1 MINAALQFLAAR
13 LNARLRMNQSF
24 QEDLVV
30 VSKLFEGDGRESERS
45 INKLNLFLV
54 NIGSDPSVRKNVK
67 PEFDGFRN
75 IIPSKQVFLNLYV
88 MVASNFKNTNYAESL
103 KYLSKAV
110 GFLQDH
116 ALFDRTN
123 SPDMPIGLEKL
134 FVDME
139 NLSFQD
145 LNSLW
150 GALGGK
156 YVPSVLYRVR
166 AVALGDQ
173 YSYYS
178 PYVIQVPEDAAIGIV

>member
-1 MINAALQFLAAR
+1 MINAVLQFLATR
-13 LNARLRMNQSF
+13 LNTHLHGNQSL

-30 VSKLFEGDGRESERS
+30 VSKLLENDGRESERS

-54 NIGSDPSVRKNVK
+54 NVGCDSNVRKNVK

-75 IIPSKQVFLNLYV
+75 VIPSKQVFMNLYV
-88 MVASNFKNTNYAESL
+88 MLASNFKNSNYAESL
-103 KYLSKAV
+103 KYLSKAI

-134 FVDME
+134 CLDME

-150 GALGGK
+150 GTLGGK
-156 YVPSVLYRVR
+156 YVPSVLYKVR
-166 AVALGDQ
+166 TVALGEQ

-178 PYVIQVPEDAAIGIV
+178 PYVIQFPEDASIGVL